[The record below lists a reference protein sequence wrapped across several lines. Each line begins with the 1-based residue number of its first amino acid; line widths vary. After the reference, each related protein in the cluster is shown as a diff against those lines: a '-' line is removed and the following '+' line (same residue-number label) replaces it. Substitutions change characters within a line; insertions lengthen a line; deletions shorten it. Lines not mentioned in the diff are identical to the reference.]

1 LLNARVGV
9 SGKLQH
15 FDWAASLWTNN
26 ALDNTYF
33 QSLSRG
39 SYGEYA
45 GVRGLP
51 RAYGVTLRLD
61 F

>member
-1 LLNARVGV
+1 MR
-9 SGKLQH
+9 S
-15 FDWAASLWTNN
+15 T
-26 ALDNTYF
+26 TPYF

-45 GVRGLP
+45 GMRGVP
-51 RAYGVTLRLD
+51 RIYGVTLRLD